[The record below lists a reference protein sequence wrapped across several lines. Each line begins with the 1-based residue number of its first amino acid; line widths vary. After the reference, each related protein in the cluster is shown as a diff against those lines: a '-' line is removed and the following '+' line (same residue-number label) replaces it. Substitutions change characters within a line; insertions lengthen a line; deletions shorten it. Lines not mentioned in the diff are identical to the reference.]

1 MHELGIAQ
9 DLFHIVKDKAK
20 ENNLKA
26 VTKIVVVVGE
36 VSGIEEDF
44 LRHSLMDHLMPG
56 TIVEKAELE
65 ITREPLQARCLSCR
79 KEINP
84 QQSFSL
90 RCPNCGNDNLE
101 VTQGKSVYLQSI
113 EGE

>member
-1 MHELGIAQ
+1 MHELGIAE

-36 VSGIEEDF
+36 ASGIEEDF
-44 LRHSLMDHLMPG
+44 LRHSLTDHLLPG
-56 TIVEKAELE
+56 TIAEKAELE
-65 ITREPLQARCLSCR
+65 ITKEPLQVKCAACGIKIDS
-79 KEINP
+79 
-84 QQSFSL
+84 QQSSSL
-90 RCPNCGNDNLE
+90 ECPNCGDNNLE
-101 VTQGKSVYLQSI
+101 ITQGKNVYLQTI

>member
-36 VSGIEEDF
+36 ASGIEEDF
-44 LRHSLMDHLMPG
+44 LRHSLMDHLLPG
-56 TIVEKAELE
+56 TIAEKAELE
-65 ITREPLQARCLSCR
+65 ITTEPVQVKCVACGI
-79 KEINP
+79 EIDSR
-84 QQSFSL
+84 QSSSL
-90 RCPNCGNDNLE
+90 ECPNCGDNNLE
-101 VTQGKSVYLQSI
+101 ITQGKNVYLQTI

>member
-9 DLFHIVKDKAK
+9 DLFRIVEDKAK

-36 VSGIEEDF
+36 ASGIEEDF
-44 LRHSLMDHLMPG
+44 LRHSLTDHFMPG
-56 TIVEKAELE
+56 TIAEEAELE
-65 ITREPLQARCLSCR
+65 IIREPLQARCVACGI
-79 KEINP
+79 ETDF

-90 RCPNCGNDNLE
+90 RCPNCGDNNLE
-101 VTQGKSVYLQSI
+101 ITQGKSVYLQTI

>member
-1 MHELGIAQ
+1 MHELGIAE
-9 DLFHIVKDKAK
+9 DLFRIVEDKAK

-36 VSGIEEDF
+36 ASGIEEDF
-44 LRHSLMDHLMPG
+44 LRHNLMDHLMPG
-56 TIVEKAELE
+56 TIAEKAELE
-65 ITREPLQARCLSCR
+65 ITKEPLQASCLACGIETDSR
-79 KEINP
+79 
-84 QQSFSL
+84 QSFSL
-90 RCPNCGNDNLE
+90 RCPNCGDNNLE

>member
-9 DLFHIVKDKAK
+9 DLFCIVEDKAK

-36 VSGIEEDF
+36 ASGIKEDF
-44 LRHSLMDHLMPG
+44 LRHSLTDHLLPG
-56 TIVEKAELE
+56 TIAEKAELE
-65 ITREPLQARCLSCR
+65 ITTEPLQARCLACGI
-79 KEINP
+79 EIDS
-84 QQSFSL
+84 QQSSSL
-90 RCPNCGNDNLE
+90 ECPNCGDNNLE
-101 VTQGKSVYLQSI
+101 ITQGKNIYLQSI